1 MQRLRFWFESS
12 ESHLYPTKTLPHSP
26 HYDLLP
32 AATDE
37 SLPIRAD
44 GDAINLVWMTC
55 KGSYQ
60 FPGVQIPDFDGFVVT
75 PTHNDVPIR
84 ADSYGFNS
92 V

>member
-1 MQRLRFWFESS
+1 MFSDGSYQFPSVQIPDFDGFLGT
-12 ESHLYPTKTLPHSP
+12 PTNNN
-26 HYDLLP
+26 
-32 AATDE
+32 
-37 SLPIRAD
+37 LPIRAD

-84 ADSYGFNS
+84 ADGDAINL